1 MQAIQEHQEESRHG
15 LSLFLDLNWDRI
27 LYLATIVIA
36 LGVGGMLGSLL
47 R

>member
-1 MQAIQEHQEESRHG
+1 MEAIQKYQEERPSG
-15 LSLFLDLNWDRI
+15 FSLFLDLNWDRI

-36 LGVGGMLGSLL
+36 LGVGGLVGSML

>member
-1 MQAIQEHQEESRHG
+1 MQAIQQQQEESYNG

-36 LGVGGMLGSLL
+36 LGVGGMLGAML